1 MKKNPLLNLAERA
14 GDPEVAPGLRGVI
27 VSLIIFKAITAQLLK
42 QYGSGFFVWLDRV
55 GWVGLGLG
63 ILALILLFINKY
75 YINPPPK
82 RTKKR

>member
-1 MKKNPLLNLAERA
+1 M
-14 GDPEVAPGLRGVI
+14 
-27 VSLIIFKAITAQLLK
+27 
-42 QYGSGFFVWLDRV
+42 WLDRV